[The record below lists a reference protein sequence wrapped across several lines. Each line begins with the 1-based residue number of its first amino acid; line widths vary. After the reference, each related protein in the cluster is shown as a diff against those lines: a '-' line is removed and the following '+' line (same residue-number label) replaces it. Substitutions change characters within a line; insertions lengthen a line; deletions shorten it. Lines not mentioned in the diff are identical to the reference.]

1 MSIRSNVSIRKKII
15 VYIFLFL
22 ILFTGIALVSMYF
35 LSRSKQSEDLS
46 KNALRMKS
54 MVQNLIIFENQILTQ
69 DIVDESFY
77 ENHTSENLENFR
89 SEYEQMILEI
99 NDIFQ
104 KDNLL
109 VLDSTTIYDLSQR
122 IENYKLSVDT
132 LINKLWEKGFK
143 DFGII
148 GEFRSSVHQAEDYL
162 SAAESEILRNYMLTM
177 RRHEK
182 DFLLRMDFKYVNNF
196 RNTYDSF
203 MMELQ
208 NNPNPIFV
216 EELTSLIDNY
226 AQQFYQLVNL
236 QMEISASNNGLQER
250 VNTNALE
257 IIPVLNHIIQVTDKH
272 RSNMLLNMK
281 ISLMALLILTAFLVT
296 FLLLRLLFDITK
308 PINLLVHRISILSK
322 GVISEKQV
330 EITGNKEIVSMVNA
344 LNNLIMGLR
353 KSADFAND
361 ISNEKYDTDF
371 KPLSDKDQL
380 GKSLLE
386 MRENLLQAAEESEK
400 QRQIENKQ
408 NWINSG
414 SAKFADILNQ
424 NYSDTS
430 EFAFNIISNLVKY
443 LDANQGGMFLINDD
457 NPNDVY
463 LELKSAFA
471 YNRRKFLEKR
481 IEIGEG
487 FVGTCVLEKSIIYR
501 TEIPQDYLTI
511 TSGLGDANPK
521 VLLIVPLVL
530 DKNYYGAMEIA
541 SFHEIKDYELEFI
554 RKISETIA
562 STISAVKSKERT
574 EKLLETTREQA
585 EQITQTEEEMRQN
598 MEELQ
603 ATQEE
608 MARKQ
613 GELEK
618 RKLLMENLLDTIP
631 LPIFVKDEKKRYYL
645 VNKEEIALF
654 KMPKDKIIGKTEE
667 DLVQDKSSVHTAN
680 VSDDKVLT
688 EKTKV
693 DLPEQKI
700 KLNNGIEK
708 IFKTI
713 KVPFTNNITNS
724 TNLLGI
730 SLEITD
736 NQCEKQLTE
745 ALEKIDDLTQQLNN
759 LTSNT

>member
-1 MSIRSNVSIRKKII
+1 MSIRSNISIRKKII
-15 VYIFLFL
+15 AYIFLFL
-22 ILFTGIALVSMYF
+22 ILFTGIALISMYF
-35 LSRSKQSEDLS
+35 LSKSEQSDELN
-46 KNALRMKS
+46 KNALRIKS
-54 MVQNLIIFENQILTQ
+54 VVQNMRIYENQILTQ
-69 DIVDESFY
+69 DILDESFY
-77 ENHTSENLENFR
+77 ENQTSENLENFR
-89 SEYEQMILEI
+89 SEYEEMIVEMYET
-99 NDIFQ
+99 FQ
-104 KDNLL
+104 QDNSS
-109 VLDSTTIYDLSQR
+109 VLDSTMINDVSQR

-132 LINKLWEKGFK
+132 LIDKLWEIGFK

-148 GEFRSSVHQAEDYL
+148 GEFRSSVHRTEGYL
-162 SAAESEILRNYMLTM
+162 SDAESELLRNYMLTM

-182 DFLLRMDFKYVNNF
+182 DFLLRMDLKYVNNF
-196 RNTYDSF
+196 RNTYDLF
-203 MMELQ
+203 VTELQ
-208 NNPNPIFV
+208 NNPDPMFV

-226 AQQFYQLVNL
+226 AQKFYQLVQL
-236 QMEISASNNGLQER
+236 QTEIHAVNSGLQAR

-257 IIPVLNHIIQVTDKH
+257 IIPVINQIIHVTEKH
-272 RSNMLLNMK
+272 RSRMLRNMK
-281 ISLMALLILTAFLVT
+281 ISLLTLLIFTAFLVIL
-296 FLLLRLLFDITK
+296 LLLRLLFDITK
-308 PINLLVHRISILSK
+308 PINMLVHRISILSK
-322 GVISEKQV
+322 GVITENQV
-330 EITGNKEIVSMVNA
+330 DITGNKEIVSMVNA
-344 LNNLIMGLR
+344 LNNLIMGLQNTVR
-353 KSADFAND
+353 FAND
-361 ISNEKYDTDF
+361 IRNEKYDTDF
-371 KPLSDKDQL
+371 KPLSDEDQL
-380 GKSLLE
+380 GMSLLE
-386 MRENLLQAAEESEK
+386 MRKNLLKAAEESEK
-400 QRQIENKQ
+400 QRQIENQQ

-414 SAKFADILNQ
+414 SAKFADILNH

-430 EFAFNIISNLVKY
+430 DFAFNIISNLVKY
-443 LDANQGGMFLINDD
+443 LNANQGGMFLINDD
-457 NPNDVY
+457 DPNDVH

-521 VLLIVPLVL
+521 VLLIVPLVI

-541 SFHEIKDYELEFI
+541 SFHEIKDYELQFI

-562 STISAVKSKERT
+562 STISAVKNKERT
-574 EKLLETTREQA
+574 EKLLEKTREQA
-585 EQITQTEEEMRQN
+585 EQITQKEEEMRQN

-613 GELEK
+613 NELEK

-654 KMPKDKIIGKTEE
+654 NMTKEKIIGKTEE
-667 DLVQDKSSVHTAN
+667 DLVHDQSSVHTAN

-688 EKTKV
+688 EQIRV

-708 IFKTI
+708 VLKTI

-724 TNLLGI
+724 THLLGI

-736 NQCEKQLTE
+736 GQCEKQLTE
-745 ALEKIDDLTQQLNN
+745 ALQKIEDLTKQLNN
-759 LTSNT
+759 LTASS